1 MKRLWGRLGMEI
13 ILDDEEY
20 AAVLSE
26 NEDSQQI
33 LIDRKSVV

>member
-13 ILDDEEY
+13 ILDDDEY

-26 NEDSQQI
+26 MKIHN
-33 LIDRKSVV
+33 RF